1 MQISDALKKIL
12 NGESVPT
19 TGQFRTALGQL
30 YDFLTGIVGTDT
42 TDPATL
48 QSLLGQV
55 AHHGQCQLVKSGAN
69 LVLKP
74 LNGNKLMVGGKMRTI
89 PAAGVSM
96 TADGLTP
103 GARYYIYVY
112 MDGDTMT
119 LRPSTTGH
127 ITYADSGVEVKS
139 DAGSNTLV
147 GQVRIV
153 AGPAFQDTPAQR
165 FVRSWFN
172 DPGIS
177 CLNWFTA
184 TRSTASPS
192 YVELSSEIRIE
203 FLTWLG
209 EIIHFGGAGGSS
221 QTNSGV
227 VNATA
232 VSIDGV
238 QPELGSWSGA
248 YMPIN
253 NFGVPFSTSFF
264 KAGLT
269 EGYHYATLV
278 ARVVGSGTGNWSGGT
293 PTSSNPEVCTL
304 AAAIPG

>member
-96 TADGLTP
+96 SADGLTP
-103 GARYYIYVY
+103 GTRYYIYAY

-147 GQVRIV
+147 GMVRII
-153 AGPAFQDTPAQR
+153 AGPAFQDTPTQR

-172 DPGIS
+172 DPGVAGNAS
-177 CLNWFTA
+177 FTSNHV
-184 TRSTASPS
+184 TSSTA
-192 YVELSSEIRIE
+192 YVELGTEIRNE
-203 FLTWLG
+203 FLCWAG
-209 EIIHFGGAGGSS
+209 EIVLVGGSGVS
-221 QTNSGV
+221 TNASAAL
-227 VNATA
+227 NSIA
-232 VSIDGV
+232 VGFDGISTLE
-238 QPELGSWSGA
+238 PGSYSAGYA
-248 YMPIN
+248 PGGGGFPYAI
-253 NFGVPFSTSFF
+253 SFP
-264 KAGLT
+264 KSGLT
-269 EGYHYATLV
+269 EGYHYATLAGKV
-278 ARVVGSGTGNWSGGT
+278 QAGTGTWSGGAYLPGT
-293 PTSSNPEVCTL
+293 PDQCSLSTY
-304 AAAIPG
+304 IKR